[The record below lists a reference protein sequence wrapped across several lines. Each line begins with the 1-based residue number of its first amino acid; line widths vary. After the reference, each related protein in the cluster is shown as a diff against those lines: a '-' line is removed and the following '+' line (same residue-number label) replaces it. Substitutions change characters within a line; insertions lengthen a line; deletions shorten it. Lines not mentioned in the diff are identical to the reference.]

1 MTEERSQSQDNH
13 DEERRHRPDMG
24 VFVSLLE
31 NAVYKGIAEEVSPY
45 KLSPLDVYLLMTC
58 MERGECMG
66 TQLARLL
73 PVDASRVSRLV
84 TGLVDRGYLI
94 RRRLREDRRI
104 VMLRLSDDG
113 QESASRVN
121 RNMQAYYAK
130 LTEGLSEDEIDAFAV
145 AAQKIVSNYEAM
157 HDL

>member
-1 MTEERSQSQDNH
+1 MTEERSQSRGNN
-13 DEERRHRPDMG
+13 DEGCHHRPDMG
-24 VFVSLLE
+24 VFVSRLE

-58 MERGECMG
+58 MERGECMA

-73 PVDASRVSRLV
+73 PVDASRISRLV

-113 QESASRVN
+113 QELASQVN

-130 LTEGLSEDEIDAFAV
+130 LTEGLSEEEIDAFAV
-145 AAQKIVSNYEAM
+145 AALKIVSNYEAM
-157 HDL
+157 NDL